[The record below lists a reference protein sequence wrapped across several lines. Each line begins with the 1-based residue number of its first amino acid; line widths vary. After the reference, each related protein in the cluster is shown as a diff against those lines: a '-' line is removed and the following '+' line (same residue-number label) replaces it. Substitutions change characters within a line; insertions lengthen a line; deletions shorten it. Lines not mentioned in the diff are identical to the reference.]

1 MPVPRPGVQERI
13 LLHLRDYV
21 EHAGRVE
28 VPFALSQMGIAN
40 SVAIARSNVPRAISG
55 MREQGLLV
63 ERQAHVTGVS
73 RKRKAY
79 FLTDEGIKVA
89 NGIWEKVS
97 TQNIRLK
104 FPDGSSQNVPLVNA
118 LELTDLPLRH
128 VDILRYIDDNGS
140 LDLSVLSAELIERD
154 LSKHIEKQLVTSFND
169 LPRTRKFFGRE
180 KEVDDMVNLLEKR
193 SSSILVPGIAGIGK
207 TALAGKILER
217 FTHERNLL
225 YHRCQDWEGSRA
237 FLEATAEWQSTMGNN
252 GLSDYLAATPI
263 PQANVTIDLIIEGLK
278 NSPSLIVIDDLHKV
292 GDETLITIL
301 RGIATKI
308 PSLSQVGVIMF
319 SRSFRMVVPEKDSDG
334 RILTLVMP
342 LEGLDKESSKQ
353 ILSALPDMDGSQF
366 LHIYSLSRGHP
377 LVLELI
383 NRGSVGGTFHA
394 TLETFVEKIFSRLSG
409 PQKRLLGAIAVFRE
423 PMPLSALSDLD
434 AAIDLLDDLVEKGL
448 ARQADSENY
457 DVHDL
462 VREFLVLSMEQNLRH
477 ELHNNAVNWYRNR
490 KSSPTDR
497 IEFIHHL
504 NNSGQIEELAAVLS
518 SEGPNLVQAG
528 HTELLGILRSLD
540 REGFDSKSWGTVR
553 ELRGDIL
560 SIQGQWDDAEKEY
573 DAAIPIAR
581 KNKLNKELARLLS
594 SRADI
599 AVKRGAMDDALELH
613 RQALEIQIKTRD
625 AVSAAR
631 SYNNMGYIFRRRRDN
646 RHALE
651 VYGNVEDLLESESNP
666 ELCDSRIRLA
676 SAFLEMGELD
686 RARDHAMLAHDETKD
701 NGQETLHARARAVLG
716 RYYAKIKDNDLAMLH
731 YSGALEILSEQAD
744 PHSAVEVEMLL
755 GQVLSDAG
763 RKEEASEHYLEGLA
777 LAEAND
783 FRHLKGELLARL
795 GEVEKDRSQRM
806 EYLQKALSVF
816 RELGA
821 NDRMREVQIQFI
833 GLLWGTNLSSYE
845 TIF

>member
-1 MPVPRPGVQERI
+1 MSRPSTARPGVQIRI
-13 LLHLRDYV
+13 LLHLRDY
-21 EHAGRVE
+21 ADYRDRVE

-40 SVAIARSNVPRAISG
+40 AVSIARSNVPRAIGSLKDSG
-55 MREQGLLV
+55 YV
-63 ERQAHVTGVS
+63 IERQAHITGVT

-97 TQNIRLK
+97 TQNVRLK

-394 TLETFVEKIFSRLSG
+394 TLETFVEKEIFSRLSG

-821 NDRMREVQIQFI
+821 NDRMREVQNSVHRVVM
-833 GLLWGTNLSSYE
+833 GH
-845 TIF
+845 